1 MALSYDLRRS
11 GEKKAFLYRLANTI
25 YIYIYMEGK
34 RCFDTMFKTAKERLN
49 YIITFFG
56 PLGFLNSVAC
66 VAWRFWLGAQSK

>member
-11 GEKKAFLYRLANTI
+11 GEKNAFLYRLANTYIYIYI

-49 YIITFFG
+49 YIITF
-56 PLGFLNSVAC
+56 LVL
-66 VAWRFWLGAQSK
+66 